1 MTITVRKSLCTDVY
15 ALGTYPD
22 DFGDIEESNGPI

>member
-1 MTITVRKSLCTDVY
+1 MTLVVRKSLYTDVY

-22 DFGDIEESNGPI
+22 FGDSEESNGPI